1 MNQQT
6 VLILESDILIRE
18 PLARYLRE
26 CGYRVIEATSAAE
39 ARSYLS
45 DTGVRVDVV
54 LADAAG
60 NHGGGFELAQ
70 WIRAEH
76 PQVGV
81 ILSGSI
87 EHKAEK
93 AADLCNDGPAVNK
106 PYDHAEVLARIR
118 WLLDTRGRR

>member
-1 MNQQT
+1 MNQET

-18 PLARYLRE
+18 PLAQYLRD
-26 CGYRVIEATSAAE
+26 CGYRVVEATSAAE

-45 DTGVRVDVV
+45 DTSVAVDVV
-54 LADAAG
+54 LADAARNNG
-60 NHGGGFELAQ
+60 DGFELAQ

-87 EHKAEK
+87 EHKTEK
-93 AADLCNDGPAVNK
+93 AADLCNDGPAVSK
-106 PYDHAEVLARIR
+106 PSDHTEVLARIR
-118 WLLDTRGRR
+118 WLLDTRGRT

>member
-1 MNQQT
+1 MNQET
-6 VLILESDILIRE
+6 VLIVESDILIRG
-18 PLARYLRE
+18 PLAQYLRE
-26 CGYRVIEATSAAE
+26 CGYRVVEATSAAE
-39 ARSYLS
+39 ARNYLS
-45 DTGVRVDVV
+45 DGGVAIDVV
-54 LADAAG
+54 LADASR
-60 NHGGGFELAQ
+60 NHGDGFELAQ
-70 WIRAEH
+70 WVRAEH

-93 AADLCNDGPAVNK
+93 AADLCNDGPAVSK